1 MIVCIG
7 CSRSGLVRREHRLGA
22 EDAEKGPLKMLQSR
36 IPIYVR
42 AIIFW
47 VLFVVIVALFWIQVG
62 FTGAALAAMLGL
74 AFGFGGLI
82 AVVYKRSG
90 KK

>member
-7 CSRSGLVRREHRLGA
+7 GSGSGLVRREHRLGA
-22 EDAEKGPLKMLQSR
+22 EDAAKGPLKMLQSR

-62 FTGAALAAMLGL
+62 LRVPRSRQCLALHSVSAG
-74 AFGFGGLI
+74 
-82 AVVYKRSG
+82 
-90 KK
+90 